1 MARILCEER
10 VVEYTIEFK
19 SKVVELTQGLN
30 VQAIDIANILGLH
43 PTMVYRWRQEYR
55 EGKLVYE
62 PSRRISMTTE
72 KTSKPH
78 TSDENK
84 KLKKLKAQNARL
96 KKENDILKKWQRYL
110 AEQKQKDSDS

>member
-19 SKVVELTQGLN
+19 AKVVELTQVLN
-30 VQAIDIANILGLH
+30 VQAIDIANALGLH

-55 EGKLVYE
+55 EGKLIYQ
-62 PSRRISMTTE
+62 PTRRISMTTE
-72 KTSKPH
+72 KTPKRRS
-78 TSDENK
+78 SDENK
-84 KLKKLKAQNARL
+84 ELKRLKAQNAKL

-110 AEQKQKDSDS
+110 AKKKLTDSDS